1 MNVLK
6 NTDTIDD
13 KTLHYYATR
22 VVEKSMDMD
31 YAVSCIKKMAK
42 GKFKGLTAEV
52 KTSIE
57 NRFQQALNSM
67 HRVRRLIRKVN

>member
-1 MNVLK
+1 MDVLK
-6 NTDTIDD
+6 TVDTIDD

-22 VVEKSMDMD
+22 VVEKSMDID

-42 GKFKGLTAEV
+42 GKSKGLTKEV

-57 NRFQQALNSM
+57 DRFQQALNSM
-67 HRVRRLIRKVN
+67 HRVRRLTQKVN